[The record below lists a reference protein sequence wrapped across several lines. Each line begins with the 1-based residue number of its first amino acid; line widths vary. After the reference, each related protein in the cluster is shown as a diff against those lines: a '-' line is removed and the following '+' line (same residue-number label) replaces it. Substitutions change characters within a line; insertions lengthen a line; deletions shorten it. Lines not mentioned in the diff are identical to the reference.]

1 MFDTM
6 TATKTVGALCGAALI
21 FFLVKWG
28 AESLYDMTPAKVG
41 GEEPAQAY
49 SIAVGGGD
57 ATAGGSTAGTSGP
70 DFDTVYASAD
80 PKKGETVFNKCKACH
95 KIDGSD
101 SVGPHL
107 NGIVGRPVGSDPTFA
122 YSDGVKNHGGT
133 WEPKDLNT
141 WLENPKKDIPG
152 TKMTFAGL
160 PKVEDRANLIAYL
173 ATIK

>member
-28 AESLYDMTPAKVG
+28 AESLYSMEPAKVG

-49 SIAVGGGD
+49 SVAVSGGE
-57 ATAGGSTAGTSGP
+57 AAGGSTAEAGP

-80 PKKGETVFNKCKACH
+80 AKKGETIFNKCKACH
-95 KIDGSD
+95 KVDGSD

-107 NGIVGRPVGSDPTFA
+107 NGIVGRAVGSVAGFA

-133 WEPKDLNT
+133 WDPKSLDT
-141 WLENPKKDIPG
+141 WIENPKKDIPG